1 MEGGGLTG
9 TTECGP
15 GKAVF
20 PPRENGGSTG
30 AGGAL
35 EVGRGCSVV
44 DVGLGVEGEGCGAG
58 VGDAPGSP
66 TLVVGLSHS
75 PVAGVIGLGGSYPFP
90 TSTIPQLCQAG
101 SRALIV
107 ALGARMT
114 GW

>member
-1 MEGGGLTG
+1 MD
-9 TTECGP
+9 GP
-15 GKAVF
+15 GRAGSPLFGDGGFAAVG
-20 PPRENGGSTG
+20 E
-30 AGGAL
+30 AL
-35 EVGRGCSVV
+35 EVGRGCGVV

-66 TLVVGLSHS
+66 TLEVGLSHS